1 MTDFLLL
8 AFVFLIAGV
17 VSVPIASRLGLG
29 SVLGYLI
36 AGIVISPVLAA
47 LNVDVISIQHFAE
60 FGVVMMLFLV
70 GLELNPKELWAMRSR
85 LMGLGGGQV
94 GLTTLAF
101 MGAAMALGQPWT
113 VALAIGLILS
123 LSSTAIVLQTLN
135 EKGLMSS
142 DGGRASFAVLLFE
155 DIAVIPMLALLP
167 LLAMPDL
174 VALGGGHAGGDGGD
188 HGGAPMSLVA
198 GLNGWQTA
206 LVNLGAVGFVIVLGS
221 YLTRPIFRFI
231 ALANLRELF
240 VATALMMVVGIALL
254 MSLVGLSPA
263 LGTFLAGVVLANSEY
278 RHELESD
285 IDPFRGLLLG
295 LFFMTVG
302 AAINFVLLFDNLLSI
317 LALTVG
323 VIFIKGAILYLIAVG
338 ARMQG
343 GDKWLLTLGM
353 AQTGEFG
360 FVLLSFAVAN
370 AVLPQG
376 LSDQLLLVIALS
388 MLATPALFILYD
400 RVIAPRY
407 VGGEDRDADTIEE
420 TNHIIIAGRGRVG
433 GMVDRMLSVAGYKT
447 TVIDYSSQQL
457 ENLRKFG
464 VQAYFGDATR
474 PDLLN
479 AAGIKDA
486 KLFVIAID
494 GKEQI
499 TELVRYV
506 VTTYPDVHVMARA
519 VNRHHVYELYAVGC
533 RDIIRETYDS
543 SIRMG
548 RSAFEALGIPRDTA
562 QAMADHF
569 DMRDRQSMISV
580 ADAYDV
586 NIPAVENDA
595 YMTRVRQVLG
605 PINDQVGQELNSIR
619 DGSAPDEFP
628 PLRVEGPDEGNG
640 G

>member
-8 AFVFLIAGV
+8 AFIFLLAGV
-17 VSVPIASRLGLG
+17 ASVPIAARLGLG

-36 AGIVISPVLAA
+36 AGIVISPVLSA
-47 LNVDVISIQHFAE
+47 LGVDVVSIQQFAE
-60 FGVVMMLFLV
+60 FGVVIMLFLV
-70 GLELNPKELWAMRSR
+70 GLELNPKDLWSMRTR
-85 LMGLGGGQV
+85 LLGLGGGQV
-94 GLTTLAF
+94 VLTTGALT
-101 MGAAMALGQPWT
+101 GAAMLLGQPWT
-113 VALAIGLILS
+113 MALAIGLILS
-123 LSSTAIVLQTLN
+123 LSSTAIALQTLQ
-135 EKGLMSS
+135 EKGLLAG

-155 DIAVIPMLALLP
+155 DIAVIPMLALIP
-167 LLAMPDL
+167 LLALPELMSSGD
-174 VALGGGHAGGDGGD
+174 AGAGSQDAG
-188 HGGAPMSLVA
+188 MSLVD
-198 GLNGWQTA
+198 GLNGWQTG
-206 LVNLGAVGFVIVLGS
+206 LVNLGAVGFVIILGS
-221 YLTRPIFRFI
+221 YLTRPIFRYI

-240 VATALMMVVGIALL
+240 VATALLMVVGIALL
-254 MSLVGLSPA
+254 MSAVGLSPA

-278 RHELESD
+278 RHELSGD

-302 AAINFVLLFDNLLSI
+302 AAINFGLLFDTFFPI
-317 LALTVG
+317 LALTIG
-323 VIFIKGAILYLIAVG
+323 VILLKAATLYVIGWSGGMKGSD
-338 ARMQG
+338 R
-343 GDKWLLTLGM
+343 WLMTLGL

-360 FVLLSFAVAN
+360 FVLLSFSVAN
-370 AVLPQG
+370 AVLPQA
-376 LSDQLLLVIALS
+376 LADKLLLVIALS
-388 MLATPALFILYD
+388 MLAAPALFIIFD
-400 RVIAPRY
+400 RVIAPRF
-407 VGGEDRDADTIEE
+407 VTNDDRDADRIEE
-420 TNHIIIAGRGRVG
+420 TSHIIIAGRGRVG

-486 KLFVIAID
+486 KLFVVAID

-506 VTTYPDVHVMARA
+506 TNTYPHVHVMARA
-519 VNRHHVYELYAVGC
+519 VNRHHVYELWAVGC

-548 RSAFEALGIPRDTA
+548 RSAFEALGIPHETA

-569 DMRDRQSMISV
+569 DMRDRQSMLAV
-580 ADAYDV
+580 ADSYDV
-586 NIPAVENDA
+586 NIPAVENEA

-605 PINDQVGQELNSIR
+605 PINDQVSAEMDSIR
-619 DGSAPDEFP
+619 DGTAPDEFP
-628 PLRVEGPDEGNG
+628 ALRVEGPDKGDG
-640 G
+640 R